1 MVCMLL
7 MVSIILLSA
16 EYLHSMSCKHLL
28 PLYVMSFTSRPYEF
42 FLYPMAQIMFGLRC
56 FGLLCFRSRVRGN
69 IVGSCGV
76 VLSSCSPFWPGSKA
90 CR

>member
-28 PLYVMSFTSRPYEF
+28 PLYVVSFTSCPYEF
-42 FLYPMAQIMFGLRC
+42 FMYPMALIMSGLWR
-56 FGLLCFRSRVRGN
+56 FDLLCFDSRVMVI

-76 VLSSCSPFWPGSKA
+76 ALSSWNPS
-90 CR
+90 